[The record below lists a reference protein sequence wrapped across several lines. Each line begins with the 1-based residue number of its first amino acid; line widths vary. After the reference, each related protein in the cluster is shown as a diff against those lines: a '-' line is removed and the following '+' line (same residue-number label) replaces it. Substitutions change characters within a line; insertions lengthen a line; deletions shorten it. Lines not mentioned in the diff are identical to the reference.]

1 MISRVRADEERRPS
15 IEAVC
20 RHLGVSRQGYYQ
32 WKARQARVKE
42 VEERVLDAVR
52 EKRRILPKLG
62 ARKLYYMFKK
72 LIPFG
77 RDAFF
82 RLLKRH
88 GLLVRRKARAPLT
101 TCATDPPTKNLIGKT
116 KPKRAGE
123 VLVSD
128 ITYVRLPLGH
138 CYLALVTDLCSRR
151 IIGSHVSSRCTAA
164 MCIKALRKALGV
176 IGGRA
181 RETIHHSDRGKQYT
195 GKDYT
200 DVLRHHG
207 VRISTTQKQHC
218 AENAVA
224 ERVNGILKHE
234 LMLKATF
241 SSVEQ
246 ARCAADEAINIYNRK
261 RPHTALAYATPEVYF
276 NNHI

>member
-1 MISRVRADEERRPS
+1 MS
-15 IEAVC
+15 

-32 WKARQARVKE
+32 WKARQERVKAVEARV
-42 VEERVLDAVR
+42 LSAVR
-52 EKRRILPKLG
+52 AERRIQPKIG
-62 ARKLYYMFKK
+62 VRKLYYLLKK

-82 RLLKRH
+82 RLLRRH
-88 GLLVRRKARAPLT
+88 GLLVRRKAKPPVT
-101 TCATDPPTKNLIGKT
+101 TVATTPPTKNLVGKT
-116 KPKRAGE
+116 KPKRAGA

-128 ITYVRLPLGH
+128 ITYLRLSRGH

-151 IIGSHVSSRCTAA
+151 IVGFEVSSRCTAA

-176 IGGRA
+176 LGGRA
-181 RETIHHSDRGKQYT
+181 RGTIHHSDRGKQYT

-200 DVLRHHG
+200 DVLKHHG

-234 LMLKATF
+234 LMLKVTF
-241 SSVEQ
+241 NSVEQ
-246 ARCAADEAINIYNRK
+246 TRRAVVEAISIYNRK
-261 RPHTALAYATPEVYF
+261 RPHTALGYATPEVYF